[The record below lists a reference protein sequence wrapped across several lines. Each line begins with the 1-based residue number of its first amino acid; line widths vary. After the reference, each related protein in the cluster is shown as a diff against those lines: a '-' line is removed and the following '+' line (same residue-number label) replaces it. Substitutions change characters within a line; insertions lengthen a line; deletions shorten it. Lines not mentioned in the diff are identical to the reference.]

1 MMTLS
6 IDLET
11 FSDVDIAKC
20 GAYKY
25 AESPNFEI
33 LLFAYSIDGGE
44 VQVIDLAQGEEIP
57 EEIIHMVVDEKV
69 MKTAYNAVFERVC
82 LSTYLHRHYPSLISS
97 RYLSP
102 YSWRC
107 TMVWA
112 AYCGY
117 PLSLKDA
124 GMALGLEKQKLEEG
138 KELIRYFCV
147 PCNPTKTNGGRTR
160 NLPIHA
166 KEKWELFK
174 RYNKRDVEVEL
185 QIQDKLS
192 FNPVPDS
199 VWDEYHIDQEI
210 NDRGILVDMQMVE
223 NAIRLDKRTRDV
235 LVSTMQK
242 ITELENP
249 NSVQQLREWLG
260 KSGTEMDSLDKK
272 DVAAIL
278 PNTTGDV
285 KKVLQ
290 LRQQLAKSSVKKYHA
305 MENAAGDDNRA
316 RGMFQF
322 YGANRT
328 GRFCLSEGTMIL
340 VKNWEK
346 IYEKPIEEVTTQDL
360 VWDGDN
366 WVEHEGVVFSGDKE
380 VIEWDDV
387 IATPEHKVWISSTE
401 KVMLRDAM
409 DRRVPLWRGNGKYKT
424 EGCKTGQT
432 GITRTYD
439 IINAGP
445 NNRFM
450 ANGRIVSNSGRH
462 VQLQNLPQNHLS
474 DLDEARG
481 LVKDGNFTAMEL
493 LYDDIPDTLSQLIR
507 TAFIPAP
514 GYKYY
519 VADFSAIEARVLSFL
534 AGEQWRID
542 VFATGGDIYCASASQ
557 MFKVPVE
564 KHGVNG
570 HLRQKG
576 KIAELA
582 LGYGGGRGALTAMGA
597 LSMGIKEE
605 ELQPLVDAWRQANP
619 QIVRFWWNVD
629 NMIKKAIKEQTTT
642 KLGSISFQYAGT
654 HLFIQLPS
662 GRKLSYVEPRIGE
675 NKFGGESIQY
685 MGVGATKKWEL
696 LESYGPKFVENIIQ
710 AISRDILCYAMKN
723 LRDERIVAHV
733 HDELIIECTPDT
745 KLEDICERMGSTPP
759 WIEGLYLRAD
769 GFVADYY
776 KKD

>member
-1 MMTLS
+1 MKTLS

-25 AESPNFEI
+25 AQSPNFEI
-33 LLFAYSIDGGE
+33 LLFGYSIDGGE
-44 VQVIDLAQGEEIP
+44 VQVIDMAQGEKIP
-57 EEIIHMVVDEKV
+57 EDILEMIVDENV
-69 MKTAYNAVFERVC
+69 LKTAYNAVFERVC
-82 LSTYLHRHYPSLISS
+82 LSTYLHRHHPNLINS

-102 YSWRC
+102 YSWHC
-107 TMVWA
+107 TLVWA

-124 GMALGLEKQKLEEG
+124 GAALGLEKQKLEEG

-147 PCNPTKTNGGRTR
+147 PCNPTKVNGGRTR
-160 NLPIHA
+160 NLPEHA
-166 KEKWELFK
+166 KEKWELFVS
-174 RYNKRDVEVEL
+174 YNKRDVEVEL

-223 NAIRLDKRTRDV
+223 NAIKLDKRTRDV

-249 NSVQQLREWLG
+249 NSVQQLRGWLG
-260 KSGTEMDSLDKK
+260 KSGMEMNSLGKK

-328 GRFCLSEGTMIL
+328 GRF
-340 VKNWEK
+340 
-346 IYEKPIEEVTTQDL
+346 
-360 VWDGDN
+360 
-366 WVEHEGVVFSGDKE
+366 
-380 VIEWDDV
+380 
-387 IATPEHKVWISSTE
+387 
-401 KVMLRDAM
+401 
-409 DRRVPLWRGNGKYKT
+409 
-424 EGCKTGQT
+424 
-432 GITRTYD
+432 
-439 IINAGP
+439 
-445 NNRFM
+445 
-450 ANGRIVSNSGRH
+450 SGRL
-462 VQLQNLPQNHLS
+462 VQLQNLPQNHLP
-474 DLDEARG
+474 DLDEARA
-481 LVKDGNFTAMEL
+481 LVKAGNFEAMEM

-514 GYKYY
+514 GYRYY

-534 AGEQWRID
+534 AGEKWRID
-542 VFATGGDIYCASASQ
+542 VFKNGGDIYCASASQ

-582 LGYGGGRGALTAMGA
+582 LGYGGGAGALKAMGA
-597 LSMGIKEE
+597 LSMGLQEE

-629 NMIKKAIKEQTTT
+629 SMIKKAIKEQTTT

-723 LRDERIVAHV
+723 LRNERIVAHV
-733 HDELIIECTPDT
+733 HDELIIECPPEA
-745 KLEDICERMGSTPP
+745 KLEDICERMAQTPP
-759 WIEGLYLRAD
+759 WIKGLYLRAD
-769 GFVADYY
+769 GFTADHY

>member
-1 MMTLS
+1 MKTLS

-25 AESPNFEI
+25 AQSPNFEI
-33 LLFAYSIDGGE
+33 LLFGYSIDGGE
-44 VQVIDLAQGEEIP
+44 VQVIDMAQGEKIP
-57 EEIIHMVVDEKV
+57 EDVLEMIVDENV
-69 MKTAYNAVFERVC
+69 LKTAYNAVFERVC

-107 TMVWA
+107 TLVWA

-124 GMALGLEKQKLEEG
+124 GAALGLEKQKLEEG

-160 NLPIHA
+160 NLPVHA
-166 KEKWELFK
+166 KEKWELFVS
-174 RYNKRDVEVEL
+174 YNKRDVEVEL
-185 QIQDKLS
+185 QIQNKLS

-260 KSGTEMDSLDKK
+260 KSGMEMESLGKK

-278 PNTTGDV
+278 PSTTGDV

-305 MENAAGDDNRA
+305 MENAAGNDNRA

-328 GRFCLSEGTMIL
+328 GRF
-340 VKNWEK
+340 
-346 IYEKPIEEVTTQDL
+346 
-360 VWDGDN
+360 
-366 WVEHEGVVFSGDKE
+366 
-380 VIEWDDV
+380 
-387 IATPEHKVWISSTE
+387 
-401 KVMLRDAM
+401 
-409 DRRVPLWRGNGKYKT
+409 
-424 EGCKTGQT
+424 
-432 GITRTYD
+432 
-439 IINAGP
+439 
-445 NNRFM
+445 
-450 ANGRIVSNSGRH
+450 SGRL
-462 VQLQNLPQNHLS
+462 VQLQNLPQNHLP
-474 DLDEARG
+474 DLDEARA
-481 LVKDGNFTAMEL
+481 LVKAGNFEAMEM

-514 GYKYY
+514 GYRYY

-534 AGEQWRID
+534 AGEQWRIE
-542 VFATGGDIYCASASQ
+542 VFKNGGDIYCASASQ

-564 KHGVNG
+564 KHGING

-582 LGYGGGRGALTAMGA
+582 LGYGGGAGALKAMGA
-597 LSMGIKEE
+597 LSMGLQEE

-629 NMIKKAIKEQTTT
+629 SMIKKAIKEQTTT
-642 KLGSISFQYAGT
+642 KLGSISFQYAGS
-654 HLFIQLPS
+654 HMFIQLPS
-662 GRKLSYVEPRIGE
+662 GRKLSYVEPRIGQ

-723 LRDERIVAHV
+723 LRNERIVAHV
-733 HDELIIECTPDT
+733 HDELIIECPPET
-745 KLEDICERMGSTPP
+745 KLEDICERMSQTPP

-769 GFVADYY
+769 GFTADHY